1 MIYDTSTVKSEDK
14 PKRIRRTIEQL
25 DNIKEAVKAILD
37 EYSDAITIRHLF
49 YRLVG
54 KGAIQKTEDEYS
66 KLCRQLAKWRKN
78 GEIAYGNF
86 VDGTRFYTGKTLYG
100 DMASALEITAECYR
114 KNLWATQPHF
124 VEVWVEKDAITGIVS
139 GIANSFGVKTFCCRG
154 FTSITSLY
162 NAAETYKEAIQH
174 GKQVT
179 VLYLGD
185 HDPSGLGIDK
195 QIKDAMYD
203 FDIDIT
209 FQRLAILPNQIID
222 WNLPTRPVKA
232 TDKRSKDW
240 QGGCVEID
248 TLRPNQLKELLED
261 AIASRIETGEWM
273 RLKQIE
279 DEERITLRSIA
290 ANWRN

>member
-1 MIYDTSTVKSEDK
+1 MIYNTSVVKSEDK
-14 PKRIRRTIEQL
+14 PKRNRRTVEQL
-25 DNIKEAVKAILD
+25 DVIKDDVKAILN
-37 EYSDAITIRHLF
+37 EYTDRITIRHLF

-54 KGAIQKTEDEYS
+54 NGTIQKTEDEYS

-78 GEIAYGNF
+78 GEIAYDNF
-86 VDGTRFYTGKTLYG
+86 VDGTRFYTGETLYG
-100 DMASALEITAECYR
+100 DMSSALDITAECYR

-139 GIANSFGVKTFCCRG
+139 GIASSFGVKTFCCRG

-162 NAAETYKEAIQH
+162 NAAETYKKAIQH
-174 GKQVT
+174 GKQVSIF
-179 VLYLGD
+179 YLGD

-195 QIKDAMYD
+195 QIKEAMYE

-209 FQRLAILPNQIID
+209 FTRLAILPPQIID
-222 WNLPTRPVKA
+222 LNLPTRPVKA
-232 TDKRSKDW
+232 TDRRAKDW
-240 QGGCVEID
+240 EGGCVEID
-248 TLRPNQLKELLED
+248 TLRPAQLKTLLED
-261 AIASRIETGEWM
+261 AIASRIDTGEWM

-279 DEERITLRSIA
+279 NEEKETLRQIA